1 MIFCTN
7 LGAVSPAIVDGAA
20 GSGKEI
26 TKAATTV
33 TIGGVAAPVSFSGL
47 AAGFVGL
54 YQVNAQVPTSLA
66 AKNQPVI
73 VSGSGASSRPVLLPV
88 K

>member
-1 MIFCTN
+1 
-7 LGAVSPAIVDGAA
+7 
-20 GSGKEI
+20 
-26 TKAATTV
+26 
-33 TIGGVAAPVSFSGL
+33 L

-54 YQVNAQVPTSLA
+54 YQVNAQVPASLT

-73 VSGSGASSRPVLLPV
+73 VSVSGASSRPVLVPV